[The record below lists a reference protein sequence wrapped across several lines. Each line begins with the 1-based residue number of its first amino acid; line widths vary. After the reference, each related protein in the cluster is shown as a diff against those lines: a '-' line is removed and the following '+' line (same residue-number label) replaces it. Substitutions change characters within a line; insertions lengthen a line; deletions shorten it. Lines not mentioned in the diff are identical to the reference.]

1 MEFFNKLL
9 TKKRLWRT
17 LTVVFLTLALIVTI
31 VTELAYKYETV
42 VNNALKTTSSKQVE
56 IETSGDEE
64 VDSNYFPSDYESY
77 DEIVEYGRQ
86 VSEEVESEG
95 LVLMKNKDAALPL
108 ASGTNVSA
116 VFQGA
121 VDFSY
126 GASGSGAIDASS
138 YTDFKTALEEVNL
151 NVNQTLW
158 DYYVANPTNEQYRTD
173 MMTGN
178 NIGMDVNARAWSEYS
193 DDARNSISTHGGAA
207 VAVINRTLCG
217 EGTDAF
223 TVNSDGYDGSYLS
236 LTEDEISVL
245 SALTELKEQGAID
258 SIIVI
263 INTAQILQTAF
274 LQDDWT
280 VSVNGNTYTV
290 DVDAC
295 MWVGNVGMGGINAVA
310 DALVGNVNPSGRLP
324 DTYVND
330 NFSSPAM
337 ATWVAS
343 QNDYGKFASTYADS
357 GSLDSTQYYYS
368 VYVEGIYVGYR
379 YYETRYEDIVTGR
392 SGAGDYD
399 YAEEVSRPFGYGLS
413 YTSFEYSDYTVTR
426 NADGDFEVS
435 VTVTNTGD
443 VAGKEVVQ
451 IYIQKP
457 YTQYD
462 ANADHMVEKASVEL
476 AGFAKTDMLYPA
488 SEADADHPAS
498 QTLTVTVE
506 RESFKSCD
514 ADGYGTYILEEGD
527 YYIAAGAD
535 SHDALNNILAAKGY
549 GTADGMDA
557 EGNSGLAYVTD
568 LGVEGDENGVD
579 ATTYAKSSETGND
592 ITNQLEFA
600 DINKYE
606 GAGDNSVTYA
616 SRSNWTD
623 TYPDEAAV
631 LTFTD
636 RMREDLSNSKPI
648 EEDPSASMPS
658 YGASDGLTLIA
669 LRGYDYD
676 YEMWDVLLNQMTWDE
691 QLSIVTRA
699 YLGTPGPIESISL
712 DAIKATDGPTGVNGS
727 QGAVSFPSEGIW
739 AATFNT
745 ELIQKVG
752 DAFAEDARAN
762 GYTGMYVPGVNLHR
776 TGFGGRAHE
785 YFSEDPFLSGV
796 SAEYEIKGLQ
806 GKGVIVYI
814 KHFAFNDQEDARLG
828 IGTWLNEQSARELY
842 LKPFEYA
849 VSPSRGNAHG
859 LMSSFN
865 RAGCIWTSAS
875 EELLTNILRGE
886 FGFDGVVLTDMV
898 TSPSYMNYS
907 GFFAGTDLYLSGEQ
921 YSLSGYESSPTFRQ
935 AVREAVHRYLYV
947 VVNYSASMNGVTANT
962 RFIKVLNW
970 WQITLITLI
979 TLFFVLGA
987 VFIVLMSLSCIKQAK
1002 LKNRPQKL

>member
-1 MEFFNKLL
+1 
-9 TKKRLWRT
+9 
-17 LTVVFLTLALIVTI
+17 
-31 VTELAYKYETV
+31 
-42 VNNALKTTSSKQVE
+42 
-56 IETSGDEE
+56 
-64 VDSNYFPSDYESY
+64 
-77 DEIVEYGRQ
+77 
-86 VSEEVESEG
+86 
-95 LVLMKNKDAALPL
+95 
-108 ASGTNVSA
+108 
-116 VFQGA
+116 
-121 VDFSY
+121 
-126 GASGSGAIDASS
+126 
-138 YTDFKTALEEVNL
+138 
-151 NVNQTLW
+151 
-158 DYYVANPTNEQYRTD
+158 
-173 MMTGN
+173 
-178 NIGMDVNARAWSEYS
+178 
-193 DDARNSISTHGGAA
+193 
-207 VAVINRTLCG
+207 
-217 EGTDAF
+217 
-223 TVNSDGYDGSYLS
+223 
-236 LTEDEISVL
+236 
-245 SALTELKEQGAID
+245 
-258 SIIVI
+258 
-263 INTAQILQTAF
+263 
-274 LQDDWT
+274 
-280 VSVNGNTYTV
+280 
-290 DVDAC
+290 
-295 MWVGNVGMGGINAVA
+295 
-310 DALVGNVNPSGRLP
+310 
-324 DTYVND
+324 
-330 NFSSPAM
+330 
-337 ATWVAS
+337 
-343 QNDYGKFASTYADS
+343 
-357 GSLDSTQYYYS
+357 
-368 VYVEGIYVGYR
+368 
-379 YYETRYEDIVTGR
+379 
-392 SGAGDYD
+392 
-399 YAEEVSRPFGYGLS
+399 
-413 YTSFEYSDYTVTR
+413 
-426 NADGDFEVS
+426 
-435 VTVTNTGD
+435 
-443 VAGKEVVQ
+443 
-451 IYIQKP
+451 
-457 YTQYD
+457 
-462 ANADHMVEKASVEL
+462 
-476 AGFAKTDMLYPA
+476 
-488 SEADADHPAS
+488 
-498 QTLTVTVE
+498 
-506 RESFKSCD
+506 
-514 ADGYGTYILEEGD
+514 
-527 YYIAAGAD
+527 
-535 SHDALNNILAAKGY
+535 
-549 GTADGMDA
+549 
-557 EGNSGLAYVTD
+557 
-568 LGVEGDENGVD
+568 
-579 ATTYAKSSETGND
+579 
-592 ITNQLEFA
+592 
-600 DINKYE
+600 
-606 GAGDNSVTYA
+606 
-616 SRSNWTD
+616 
-623 TYPDEAAV
+623 
-631 LTFTD
+631 
-636 RMREDLSNSKPI
+636 MREDLSNSKPI

-828 IGTWLNEQSARELY
+828 VGTWLNEQSARELY

-987 VFIVLMSLSCIKQAK
+987 VCIVLMSLSCIKQAK